1 MKEVYHGSIHCH
13 RIHQS
18 LRKGGTIIPP
28 YNSIPTGG
36 GGDDDEGRYVLAVVM
51 VLVMVLVM
59 EVVMVVVDI
68 VLVLV
73 ETALVMVLN
82 VDGIST

>member
-1 MKEVYHGSIHCH
+1 MPKDPPKLAQ
-13 RIHQS
+13 RWNNQS
-18 LRKGGTIIPP
+18 SLQLNTNR
-28 YNSIPTGG
+28 G
-36 GGDDDEGRYVLAVVM
+36 GGDDDEGRYGLAV
-51 VLVMVLVM
+51 VMVLVM